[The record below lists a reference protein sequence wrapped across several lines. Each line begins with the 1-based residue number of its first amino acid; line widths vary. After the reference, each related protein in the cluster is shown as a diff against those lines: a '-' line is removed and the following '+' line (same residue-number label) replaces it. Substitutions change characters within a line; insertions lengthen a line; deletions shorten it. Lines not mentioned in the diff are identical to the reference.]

1 MFVYNIIGDINLT
14 LNNIS
19 DEKNINVL
27 QHLQIN
33 SEMVIEVQKKVDEL
47 TRLGLPIRKVQYQ
60 PSFKKSSFKKLSL
73 QILNFFQKT

>member
-33 SEMVIEVQKKVDEL
+33 SEMVIEVQKKFDEL
-47 TRLGLPIRKVQYQ
+47 TRLGLPIRKVE
-60 PSFKKSSFKKLSL
+60 K
-73 QILNFFQKT
+73 IL